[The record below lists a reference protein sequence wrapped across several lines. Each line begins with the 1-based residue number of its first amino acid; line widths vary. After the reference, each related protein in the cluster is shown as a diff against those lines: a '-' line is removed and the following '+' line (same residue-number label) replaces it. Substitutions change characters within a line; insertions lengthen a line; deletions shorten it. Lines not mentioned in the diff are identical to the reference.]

1 MTPLQVAAL
10 VVGMVLSIGGAMFA
24 VARVIFVTE
33 VRVEHARED
42 IKSVKAHIVD
52 VERTA
57 AATDREVTGPHSIN
71 QVRLEGRIQ
80 HVAEQV
86 AALDKKI
93 DQLLSRG
100 SRG

>member
-1 MTPLQVAAL
+1 MTPLQVVAL
-10 VVGMVLSIGGAMFA
+10 VVGMVLSIGGAVFA
-24 VARVIFVTE
+24 VARVVFVTE
-33 VRVEHARED
+33 VRVQQTKED
-42 IKSVKAHIVD
+42 IAAMRTHIAQVEVK
-52 VERTA
+52 A
-57 AATDREVTGPHSIN
+57 AATDREVTGPHSVN

-100 SRG
+100 RG

>member
-1 MTPLQVAAL
+1 
-10 VVGMVLSIGGAMFA
+10 MVLSIGGAVFA
-24 VARVIFVTE
+24 VARVVFVTE
-33 VRVEHARED
+33 VRIEQARED
-42 IKSVKAHIVD
+42 IKAVRADIDKVESKAS
-52 VERTA
+52 
-57 AATDREVTGPHSIN
+57 ATDREVTGPHSVN

-100 SRG
+100 RG